1 MRCLEWVVRY
11 SVQVVRYAVWVVRLT
26 LTLTL
31 TLIGEG
37 LPTPWH

>member
-1 MRCLEWVVRY
+1 MRYLVWVVRD
-11 SVQVVRYAVWVVRLT
+11 SVQVVRYVVWVVRLT